1 MTERSFLKPNHPL
14 VWIMASVGFLAG
26 AALGGI
32 IDGVVNF
39 VIWYFL
45 SSIVINFAWSL
56 HKRKGTIFTKILFPK
71 D

>member
-1 MTERSFLKPNHPL
+1 
-14 VWIMASVGFLAG
+14 MASVGFLAG